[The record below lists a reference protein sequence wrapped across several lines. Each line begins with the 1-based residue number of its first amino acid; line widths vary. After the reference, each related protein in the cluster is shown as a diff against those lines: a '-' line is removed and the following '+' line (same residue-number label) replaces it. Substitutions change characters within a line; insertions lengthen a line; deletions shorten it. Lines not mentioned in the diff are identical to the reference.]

1 MGKGD
6 RTENPA
12 REYQKEERKREL
24 ERNKAQRQMS
34 REIHKLQHA
43 PSYQVRSELQKL
55 MDLDK
60 AGKLNST
67 LRTKM
72 GALQGVYKDAL
83 VREQTNPS
91 AVKPVVRGSRDY
103 GVWVAEPVPAA
114 PAVKE
119 VEINLGSE
127 NLIPPAL
134 RRRKIQP
141 PIQKKIAVQ
150 PPPVKPEA
158 AEEPK
163 EEQNEE
169 PKSKD
174 NKSDDDKDDDLLAF
188 EEEMKRIGVM

>member
-34 REIHKLQHA
+34 REVHKLQHA

-67 LRTKM
+67 LRAKM

-83 VREQTNPS
+83 IREQTNPS
-91 AVKPVVRGSRDY
+91 AAKPVPRV
-103 GVWVAEPVPAA
+103 VV
-114 PAVKE
+114 
-119 VEINLGSE
+119 
-127 NLIPPAL
+127 
-134 RRRKIQP
+134 
-141 PIQKKIAVQ
+141 IAV
-150 PPPVKPEA
+150 A
-158 AEEPK
+158 ARIVPRGFLK
-163 EEQNEE
+163 VL
-169 PKSKD
+169 SAM
-174 NKSDDDKDDDLLAF
+174 DDGLVFLRVFARYVNF
-188 EEEMKRIGVM
+188 FVG